1 MKYKIGD
8 IVKINNVVYKD
19 KIGIVINIHPQK
31 DIITNTIYETIIAG
45 LEGKKQYLFEYSII
59 GKIE

>member
-19 KIGIVINIHPQK
+19 KFGIVINIYPQ
-31 DIITNTIYETIIAG
+31 DIITNPIYQTIIAG
-45 LEGKKQYLFEYSII
+45 LEGKTQYLHEFSIM